1 MTIWVALLSWPW
13 GGCYHGGR
21 VPTGECPRCPSPVVP
36 PPPPPKFAL
45 SQFSD
50 IVLNHFDFN
59 TFRRSRD
66 PIALLK
72 HVRQRQSSTRT
83 ATAIWKVL

>member
-1 MTIWVALLSWPW
+1 MAATAV
-13 GGCYHGGR
+13 
-21 VPTGECPRCPSPVVP
+21 VMSPPVSVHVVP
-36 PPPPPKFAL
+36 PLSPPPKFAL

-50 IVLNHFDFN
+50 IVVNHFDFN
-59 TFRRSRD
+59 TFRRFRD

-72 HVRQRQSSTRT
+72 HVRQLQRSTRT

>member
-1 MTIWVALLSWPW
+1 MVVVSPPVSVHVAPPLS
-13 GGCYHGGR
+13 
-21 VPTGECPRCPSPVVP
+21 SS